1 MVGQGIVKHGVE
13 VAVVVAA
20 VVLGSPA
27 PALYGS
33 AQTSDSG
40 QHEQYVAVCGWIG
53 VQASPMTVP
62 VADSLGMTEP
72 YGAIFDR
79 PEIGSPAANAG
90 IEAGDVITAINGT
103 PLMSWHDF
111 TTTIAAISP
120 GTVVYLSTSRNDES
134 KEINLTLGSGTCP
147 PERAGRLM
155 GAPTFAADGGHHG
168 R

>member
-1 MVGQGIVKHGVE
+1 MEACLHYCQPRHCRHGVKF
-13 VAVVVAA
+13 AVVVAA

-72 YGAIFDR
+72 YGAIFDQ
-79 PEIGSPAANAG
+79 PEINGPAAQAN

-103 PLMSWHDF
+103 PLESWSDF
-111 TTTIAAISP
+111 APTISAMAP
-120 GTVVYLSTSRNDES
+120 GTDVYLTTYRDGQ
-134 KEINLTLGSGTCP
+134 LMQRTVTLGSFKC
-147 PERAGRLM
+147 
-155 GAPTFAADGGHHG
+155 H
-168 R
+168 

>member
-1 MVGQGIVKHGVE
+1 MEACLHYCQPRHCRHGVKF
-13 VAVVVAA
+13 AVVVAA

-27 PALYGS
+27 PALDGS

-40 QHEQYVAVCGWIG
+40 QHEKYVAVCGWIG
-53 VQASPMTVP
+53 VQASTMTVP

-90 IEAGDVITAINGT
+90 IEPGDVITAINGA

-120 GTVVYLSTSRNDES
+120 GTVVYLSTSRNGEP
-134 KEINLTLGSGTCP
+134 KEINLTLGSCTCP
-147 PERAGRLM
+147 PERAG
-155 GAPTFAADGGHHG
+155 
-168 R
+168 